1 MPLRKEEGAV
11 EEKTD
16 MDVDRERAWAL
27 LIEFTQSPSLIKHA
41 LAVEAAMRAYARR
54 SGEDEERWGVV
65 GLIHDFDYERYPDMG
80 GDTPQDEWHTYAGA
94 GILRERGWPE
104 EIVLDV
110 LSHADYVGLPRDTP
124 LRQVLY
130 AVDELTGLV
139 AAVALVRP
147 SKSIQDVKVRSVRKK
162 WKDKAFAAGVN
173 RQDVEEGAEA
183 LGVELSEHIG
193 IVLQAMQG
201 IAAELELDGRL
212 AG

>member
-1 MPLRKEEGAV
+1 
-11 EEKTD
+11 
-16 MDVDRERAWAL
+16 MDVNRERAWAL
-27 LIEFTQSPSLIKHA
+27 LTEFTQSPSLIKHA
-41 LAVEAAMRAYARR
+41 LSVEAAMRAYAQHF
-54 SGEDEERWGVV
+54 GEDEERWGVV

-80 GDTPQDEWHTYAGA
+80 GDKPQDEWHTYAGA
-94 GILRERGWPE
+94 RILRERGWPE

-110 LSHADYVGLPRDTP
+110 LSHADYVGVPRDTT
-124 LRQVLY
+124 LRQALY

-147 SKSIQDVKVRSVRKK
+147 SKNIEDVKVRSIRKK

-183 LGVELSEHIG
+183 LGVELGEHIN

-212 AG
+212 SDA